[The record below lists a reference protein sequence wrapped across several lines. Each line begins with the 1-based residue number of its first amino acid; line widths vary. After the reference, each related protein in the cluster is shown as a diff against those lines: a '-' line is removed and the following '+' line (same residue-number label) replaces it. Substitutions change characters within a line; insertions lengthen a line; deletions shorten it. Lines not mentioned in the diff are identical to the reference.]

1 MQSTVKKA
9 NISHQNVFLS
19 TVFEECLKC
28 YSDVCF
34 EAFNMFWNI
43 EWENLDIHWKEQNRN
58 THLKK
63 KNKTKDQYSLHHKHV
78 NYIQSYLT
86 LVDLCTLWI
95 YLSNIR

>member
-34 EAFNMFWNI
+34 QAFNMFWNI

-63 KNKTKDQYSLHHKHV
+63 KIEQRISIPCTTNSQLYSELF
-78 NYIQSYLT
+78 
-86 LVDLCTLWI
+86 
-95 YLSNIR
+95 NIGWFVHPMNIFE